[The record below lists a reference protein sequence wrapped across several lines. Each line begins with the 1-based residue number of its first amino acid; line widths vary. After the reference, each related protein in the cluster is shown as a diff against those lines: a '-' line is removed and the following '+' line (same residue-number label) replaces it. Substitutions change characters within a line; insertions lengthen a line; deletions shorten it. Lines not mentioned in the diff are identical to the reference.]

1 MGFVMEQNDS
11 DVLLAMYY
19 FSSNKYLFIY
29 VHVCD
34 LYCSTGVLVSCKKE
48 STLETASIFHQQ
60 A

>member
-34 LYCSTGVLVSCKKE
+34 LYCSTGVLVSCKK
-48 STLETASIFHQQ
+48 SQH
-60 A
+60 